1 MLFELNILL
10 NLSLALQAQKMAKQ
24 GYKDAKSG
32 LLDVKDELKPFMKN
46 MKETLREKWKGKVKA
61 VASPSDKRH
70 AQCYAQKY

>member
-1 MLFELNILL
+1 
-10 NLSLALQAQKMAKQ
+10 MAKQ

-61 VASPSDKRH
+61 SPSDKRH